1 LLIKDWIALD
11 KTLDH
16 RYGHRNRLRSRFLKT
31 GRESLADY
39 ELLEL
44 LLTYAIPR
52 KDTKGIAK
60 NLLQRFGSFASI
72 FDQPLERI
80 QEVKGIGPYTAT
92 FFSAI
97 KEFMVRYLEQ
107 EVECAETISS
117 PHDIAK
123 FIQSHIGANP
133 RENLMVLC
141 LDDAKRLLH
150 HECVIEGTVDRAPF
164 YPREIMKTAIVYN
177 ATSLILVH
185 NHPSGDPIPSEND
198 HVITKELEQI
208 ASSFDIRL
216 LDHLIVT
223 PRKSFSIKTGALV

>member
-1 LLIKDWIALD
+1 MINNI
-11 KTLDH
+11 DH

-60 NLLQRFGSFASI
+60 DLLERFGSFASI
-72 FDQPLERI
+72 FDQPLGRL
-80 QEVKGIGPYTAT
+80 QEVNGIGPYTAT
-92 FFSAI
+92 FFIAV

-107 EVECAETISS
+107 EVEYTETISS
-117 PHDIAK
+117 PIDITK
-123 FIQSHIGANP
+123 FIQCHIGSNP

-141 LDDAKRLLH
+141 LDDAKKLLH
-150 HECVIEGTVDRAPF
+150 HECVIEGTVDKAPF
-164 YPREIMKTAIVYN
+164 YPREIMKKALIYN

-198 HVITKELEQI
+198 HIITEKLEQI
-208 ASSFDIRL
+208 SSAFDIVL

-223 PRKSFSIKTGALV
+223 PRKSFSIKTGILI

>member
-1 LLIKDWIALD
+1 LKDNI
-11 KTLDH
+11 DH
-16 RYGHRNRLRSRFLKT
+16 RYGHRNRLKSRFLKT

-60 NLLQRFGSFASI
+60 DLLVRFGSFASI
-72 FDQPLERI
+72 FDQPVERL

-92 FFSAI
+92 FFIAI

-107 EVECAETISS
+107 ELEYTETISS
-117 PHDIAK
+117 PNDIAK

-141 LDDAKRLLH
+141 LDDAKKLVY

-164 YPREIMKTAIVYN
+164 YPREIMKAALIYN

-198 HVITKELEQI
+198 HIITKKLEEI
-208 ASSFDIRL
+208 SSAFDISL

-223 PRKSFSIKTGALV
+223 PRKSFSIKTGALL